1 MRFIQ
6 KELRKE
12 ELRMLNILNHKKCKD
27 TNADDELHRAKMERE
42 QAKSK
47 AKSLMSKKQFKNC
60 NAAIHVT
67 SAINTVVGAAP
78 IPGVDAVPIS
88 IAQILMIARIG
99 YVFGKK
105 IPISVAKGMIGA
117 AGATLL
123 GRTLVKIIP
132 GVGWVV
138 SGAVAGIVT
147 ETIGWIVAADLASG
161 GKMYHEVCHNNTENE
176 NMAEDAADAEENEI
190 KQSLQKRAQVFLSG
204 EKDKNEFR
212 TEYNELLNDFESILN
227 SLASDD
233 TIRKLY
239 DDLYKL

>member
-1 MRFIQ
+1 
-6 KELRKE
+6 
-12 ELRMLNILNHKKCKD
+12 MLNILNHKKCKD
-27 TNADDELHRAKMERE
+27 GSADDELNQAKMERE

-47 AKSLMSKKQFKNC
+47 AKKLMSDKQFKSC
-60 NAAIHVT
+60 NAAIHAT
-67 SAINTVVGAAP
+67 SAINTALGATP
-78 IPGVDAVPIS
+78 IPGIDAVPIS

-99 YVFGKK
+99 RVFGKK

-132 GVGWVV
+132 GAGWVV
-138 SGAVAGIVT
+138 SGAVAGVIT

-161 GKMYHEVCHNNTENE
+161 GKTYGEVCCNNTENE
-176 NMAEDAADAEENEI
+176 NIAEDAECVEENEI
-190 KQSLQKRAQVFLSG
+190 KESLQKRAQVFLSG

-212 TEYNELLNDFESILN
+212 TEYNELLNDFESIL
-227 SLASDD
+227 STLASDD
-233 TIRKLY
+233 PLKKIY